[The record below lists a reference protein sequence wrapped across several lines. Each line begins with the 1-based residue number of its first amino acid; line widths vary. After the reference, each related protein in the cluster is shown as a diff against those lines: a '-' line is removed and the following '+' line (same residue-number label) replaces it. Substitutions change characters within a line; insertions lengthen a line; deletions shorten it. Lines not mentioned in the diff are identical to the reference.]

1 MHSINLLQTVNQ
13 TLFNNSH
20 TIFDASLQQVYS
32 VNKYVITMHLSSKT
46 TPSRLIPNLPSC
58 STPTTIYLQYSNHN
72 AMKTIRQVRRRNL
85 IPRVVGFDD
94 APFSTSPRVP
104 GSEVHSVGIVT
115 SGDRFEGMLY
125 VGGIHQDGLNAG
137 DQLAAAIEQSKFH
150 AQIHAVLLDGVTMGG
165 LNVIDIHA
173 LARRVQRPVVAV
185 MRAQPNMGRMLNAIS
200 FVASPDA
207 RIQRIEN
214 AGPVHVIDRWIF
226 QYRTPGVV
234 NDSNTDIGAENAKAD
249 TGGNT
254 DKESGTD
261 AIVEN
266 VGSGSD
272 SCCGDSIAYD
282 ADVDKGDIV
291 WLLTK
296 CTPEGTQKIPE
307 CLRMAHLI
315 GAAIKT
321 GQSSSSA

>member
-1 MHSINLLQTVNQ
+1 M
-13 TLFNNSH
+13 
-20 TIFDASLQQVYS
+20 
-32 VNKYVITMHLSSKT
+32 
-46 TPSRLIPNLPSC
+46 
-58 STPTTIYLQYSNHN
+58 
-72 AMKTIRQVRRRNL
+72 
-85 IPRVVGFDD
+85 
-94 APFSTSPRVP
+94 P

-200 FVASPDA
+200 FVASPDEC
-207 RIQRIEN
+207 IQRIES
-214 AGPVHVIDRWIF
+214 AGPVHVIDKWIF
-226 QYRTPGVV
+226 QYRTPGLL
-234 NDSNTDIGAENAKAD
+234 NETETDTGAENAKAD
-249 TGGNT
+249 ADVDTRKGN
-254 DKESGTD
+254 GAD
-261 AIVEN
+261 AIAKN
-266 VGSGSD
+266 AGSGSG
-272 SCCGDSIAYD
+272 SSSSGDAVTYD
-282 ADVDKGDIV
+282 ADVDEGDIV

>member
-1 MHSINLLQTVNQ
+1 
-13 TLFNNSH
+13 
-20 TIFDASLQQVYS
+20 
-32 VNKYVITMHLSSKT
+32 
-46 TPSRLIPNLPSC
+46 
-58 STPTTIYLQYSNHN
+58 
-72 AMKTIRQVRRRNL
+72 MKTIRQVRRRNL
-85 IPRVVGFDD
+85 VPRVVGFDD

-137 DQLAAAIEQSKFH
+137 EQLAAAIEQSKFH
-150 AQIHAVLLDGVTMGG
+150 SQIHAVLLDGVTMGG

-173 LARRVQRPVVAV
+173 LARRVRRPVVAV

-200 FVASPDA
+200 FVASPDE

-214 AGPVHVIDRWIF
+214 AGLVHVIDKWIF

-234 NDSNTDIGAENAKAD
+234 DDIDTNTGAENAKTDA
-249 TGGNT
+249 GGNRSN
-254 DKESGTD
+254 ESGTD
-261 AIVEN
+261 TTTKN
-266 VGSGSD
+266 VGSGSG
-272 SCCGDSIAYD
+272 SSGD
-282 ADVDKGDIV
+282 ADVDEEDIV

-307 CLRMAHLI
+307 CLRMAHFI